1 VSKERK
7 GQSEEF
13 RAVRARQRAIGR
25 ELRRL
30 FEDVV
35 REPLPEEFLDLL
47 AQIDQ
52 VEQKKTH

>member
-1 VSKERK
+1 MSKERK
-7 GQSEEF
+7 GQNAEF